1 MTKDEIEKL
10 ILQNQVQIAKNTTNL
25 SILMKL
31 TYLVLSGFA
40 GQVIYTIIQAKG

>member
-1 MTKDEIEKL
+1 MNKDQIEEILLKNSE
-10 ILQNQVQIAKNTTNL
+10 QIAKNTVNI

-40 GQVIYTIIQAKG
+40 GQVIYTLYTSSS